1 MFRKVVSF
9 LFPPNIDSANLE
21 ATNMDK
27 KYCEVNENQL
37 ARFIVIPR
45 DGTFLLKMK
54 DCPNTITIKLPF
66 ILDENV
72 AMLAGMMPDGSLI
85 KDLRRIYFTQKKDF
99 RKIEQFKYLM
109 EILFKPNNKI
119 FIRNGHNAFE
129 SYTNSTVLVHFL
141 YHLLDFKKSDEQ
153 IRIPVWI
160 FNSPD
165 SVKRAYIKE
174 AFSMEGTIF
183 KSLKEL
189 RYITKSHNYAL
200 DLQKLL
206 LSLEIN
212 SFVRERIAGT
222 PKTIQ
227 YRISVYRKENFEK
240 FKEIGF
246 TLPMHVERFQLIC
259 KKYGI

>member
-1 MFRKVVSF
+1 MFRKVISF
-9 LFPPNIDSANLE
+9 LVPPSLGRANLE
-21 ATNMDK
+21 VTNMDK
-27 KYCEVNENQL
+27 KYCEINENQL
-37 ARFIVIPR
+37 ARFIATPLN
-45 DGTFLLKMK
+45 GLFSLKMRN
-54 DCPNTITIKLPF
+54 CPNKITIKLPF

-99 RKIEQFKYLM
+99 RKIEQFKSLI
-109 EILFKPNNKI
+109 EVLFRPNNKV
-119 FIRNGHNAFE
+119 FIREGHNAFE
-129 SYTNSTVLVHFL
+129 TYTNSTMLVHFL
-141 YHLLDFKKSDEQ
+141 HHTLDFKKSDEEM
-153 IRIPVWI
+153 RIPQWI

-165 SVKRAYIKE
+165 SVKRVYVRE

-189 RYITKSHNYAL
+189 RYITKDHNYAL

-206 LSLEIN
+206 VSLGIN
-212 SFVRERIAGT
+212 SFVRERTAGT
-222 PKTIQ
+222 PKGIQ

-246 TLPMHVERFQLIC
+246 TLPMHVERFQLLC

>member
-1 MFRKVVSF
+1 
-9 LFPPNIDSANLE
+9 
-21 ATNMDK
+21 
-27 KYCEVNENQL
+27 
-37 ARFIVIPR
+37 
-45 DGTFLLKMK
+45 
-54 DCPNTITIKLPF
+54 
-66 ILDENV
+66 
-72 AMLAGMMPDGSLI
+72 MLAGMMPDGSLI

-99 RKIEQFKYLM
+99 RKIEQFKFLV
-109 EILFKPNNKI
+109 EKAFRPNNKV
-119 FIRNGHNAFE
+119 FIREGHNAFE
-129 SYTNSTVLVHFL
+129 AYTDSTVLVHFL
-141 YHLLDFKKSDEQ
+141 HYVLDFKKSNEA
-153 IRIPVWI
+153 IRILQWI

-189 RYITKSHNYAL
+189 RYITKDHNYAL
-200 DLQKLL
+200 DLQQLL
-206 LSLEIN
+206 LSLGIN